1 MYEEINI
8 QQNDF
13 LNEESEYYDEE
24 ASELVEDIIATI
36 STSMVYEGYSAEGVI
51 GFLADSSEESII
63 EKYLSFDE
71 NILTE
76 SNVSED
82 YIVEQ
87 LEIFDF
93 AISENLL
100 KLATRAASFLGRV
113 ASKPARMKAAE
124 RLVKSNNPTRTAAA
138 YQKLANRNT
147 AKAGFGV
154 NSTGGAPASIRF
166 KNTSDA
172 ARAAAMMKP
181 VAKVKEIAKGAKAA
195 LPGIAKGA
203 LIGGTGVLA
212 GYAGAKLGSGD
223 GKVGPK
229 LVGPKIVGPKI
240 VGPKSSSPS
249 GGGGSNS
256 SGGGGGSSTPPPS
269 SSKPSPAKPKAS
281 DKAPDAE
288 TEMQKWAKK
297 YPDLAAK
304 VKPGQS
310 GYDEI
315 SAKRTKPGP
324 NEKQDQTPTSG
335 PTPAIPDLKSVNAD
349 LKKANTPDALNKP
362 APANSALAKE
372 QERRKREA
380 EKAGKEA
387 QAQTVNASYE
397 YDAYDL
403 VLEYLLSQGHVDT
416 VEEANYV
423 MLVMDAETIGSI
435 VEEYENDLLAEEI
448 TEWVNELVDEGYDL
462 SEYTWDDLAEYYVN
476 EENKAEKML
485 GLTSRQRERA
495 RNLNQYTDKPIFYGT
510 NANRRK
516 KADNSDP
523 ILNKAHKGMTA
534 KRKASHKAGRGT
546 RGDSGEST
554 NVVKS
559 RYQANKDH
567 EDGYPSITKRGQ
579 GPT

>member
-1 MYEEINI
+1 MSRISQDFINSVGYLYEEINI

-13 LNEESEYYDEE
+13 LNEESQYYDEE

-36 STSMVYEGYSAEGVI
+36 STSMVYEGYSAEGII

-100 KLATRAASFLGRV
+100 KLATKAGSFLGRV

-124 RLVKSNNPTRTAAA
+124 RLVKSNNPARTAAA

-249 GGGGSNS
+249 GGGG
-256 SGGGGGSSTPPPS
+256 GGGSSTPS
-269 SSKPSPAKPKAS
+269 SASPKPSPSKSAVTAQTG
-281 DKAPDAE
+281 DKTKDMD
-288 TEMQKWAKK
+288 TWAKANPK
-297 YPDLAAK
+297 LAA
-304 VKPGQS
+304 
-310 GYDEI
+310 
-315 SAKRTKPGP
+315 AKAERDRTRGTSSTTNPLMADIKSKLPAASPASTSKPGP
-324 NEKQDQTPTSG
+324 KEKKNQTPTSG

-387 QAQTVNASYE
+387 QARTVNASYE

-403 VLEYLLSQGHVDT
+403 VLEYLLSQGHVET

-476 EENKAEKML
+476 EAKVDKYLDNKLKKSVGDDEIGRSMRRDIKISQRQKRRSV
-485 GLTSRQRERA
+485 TYDTPRQRKLAQKLR
-495 RNLNQYTDKPIFYGT
+495 D
-510 NANRRK
+510 NRD
-516 KADNSDP
+516 ADNDEGP
-523 ILNKAHKGMTA
+523 L
-534 KRKASHKAGRGT
+534 
-546 RGDSGEST
+546 
-554 NVVKS
+554 
-559 RYQANKDH
+559 
-567 EDGYPSITKRGQ
+567 GYAARSQEK
-579 GPT
+579 

>member
-1 MYEEINI
+1 MSRISQDFINSVGYLYEEINI

-13 LNEESEYYDEE
+13 LNEESQYYDEE
-24 ASELVEDIIATI
+24 ATELVEDIIATI
-36 STSMVYEGYSAEGVI
+36 STSMVYEGYSAEGII

-100 KLATRAASFLGRV
+100 KLATKAGSFLGRV

-124 RLVKSNNPTRTAAA
+124 RLVKSNNPARTAAA

-249 GGGGSNS
+249 GGGG
-256 SGGGGGSSTPPPS
+256 GGGSSTPS
-269 SSKPSPAKPKAS
+269 SASPKPSPSKSAVTAQTG
-281 DKAPDAE
+281 DKTKDMD
-288 TEMQKWAKK
+288 TWAKANPK
-297 YPDLAAK
+297 LAA
-304 VKPGQS
+304 
-310 GYDEI
+310 
-315 SAKRTKPGP
+315 AKAERSTSKPGP
-324 NEKQDQTPTSG
+324 KEKKNQTPTSG

-387 QAQTVNASYE
+387 QARTVNASYE

-403 VLEYLLSQGHVDT
+403 VLEYLLSQGHVET

-476 EENKAEKML
+476 EGFKETGYHDDEDPYSSGFGRRNQSVTTSPRGRRIQNRVRSLEKSGDKEKADRIHKSASSINKAER
-485 GLTSRQRERA
+485 GLAKSRRNKSRGPGPKRA
-495 RNLNQYTDKPIFYGT
+495 RQDAMKRYE
-510 NANRRK
+510 
-516 KADNSDP
+516 NSDF
-523 ILNKAHKGMTA
+523 
-534 KRKASHKAGRGT
+534 S
-546 RGDSGEST
+546 
-554 NVVKS
+554 
-559 RYQANKDH
+559 
-567 EDGYPSITKRGQ
+567 
-579 GPT
+579 

>member
-13 LNEESEYYDEE
+13 LNEESQYYDEE

-36 STSMVYEGYSAEGVI
+36 STSMVYEGYSANGI
-51 GFLADSSEESII
+51 IAFLADSPEESII

-71 NILTE
+71 SILTE
-76 SNVSED
+76 SNVSEE
-82 YIVEQ
+82 YIEEQ
-87 LEIFDF
+87 LQQLDEIIG
-93 AISENLL
+93 AALRIAGAGL
-100 KLATRAASFLGRV
+100 KAAKYAKNVKG
-113 ASKPARMKAAE
+113 AAPIARLSAGLKGAGTAAE
-124 RLVKSNNPTRTAAA
+124 R
-138 YQKLANRNT
+138 
-147 AKAGFGV
+147 
-154 NSTGGAPASIRF
+154 
-166 KNTSDA
+166 
-172 ARAAAMMKP
+172 
-181 VAKVKEIAKGAKAA
+181 VAKQGIKASSVVRSTLSKGVQKVKDVAKGAKAA
-195 LPGIAKGA
+195 LTSPTAKKIATGA

-229 LVGPKIVGPKI
+229 IVGPKIVGPKI

-269 SSKPSPAKPKAS
+269 SSKPSPAKPKVA
-281 DKAPDAE
+281 DKAPDGE
-288 TEMQKWAKK
+288 TAMQKWARANPK
-297 YPDLAAK
+297 LADK
-304 VKPGQS
+304 VKIGQS

-349 LKKANTPDALNKP
+349 LKKANIPDALNKP
-362 APANSALAKE
+362 APAGSALAKE
-372 QERRKREA
+372 QERRKRES
-380 EKAGKEA
+380 
-387 QAQTVNASYE
+387 QAQTVNSSYE

-448 TEWVNELVDEGYDL
+448 TEWVNELVEGGYDL
-462 SEYTWDDLAEYYVN
+462 SEYTWEDLAEYYVN
-476 EENKAEKML
+476 EAQVDAGKTDDKKREARSGRGTVGYMHPFTRKDKKRKGQKPLSSTGKYSQML
-485 GLTSRQRERA
+485 HDKKQAQRERDGDE
-495 RNLNQYTDKPIFYGT
+495 Q
-510 NANRRK
+510 RRR
-516 KADNSDP
+516 D
-523 ILNKAHKGMTA
+523 
-534 KRKASHKAGRGT
+534 R
-546 RGDSGEST
+546 SG
-554 NVVKS
+554 
-559 RYQANKDH
+559 
-567 EDGYPSITKRGQ
+567 GYEGGHSW
-579 GPT
+579 GPNPDR

>member
-1 MYEEINI
+1 MSRISQDFINSVGYLYEEINI

-100 KLATRAASFLGRV
+100 KLATKAGSFLGRV

-124 RLVKSNNPTRTAAA
+124 RLVKSNNPARTAAA

-223 GKVGPK
+223 GKVGQK

-240 VGPKSSSPS
+240 VGPKIVGPTSSSSS
-249 GGGGSNS
+249 GG
-256 SGGGGGSSTPPPS
+256 GGGGGSSTS
-269 SSKPSPAKPKAS
+269 SSASPKPSPSKSKVTAQTG
-281 DKAPDAE
+281 DKTKDMD
-288 TEMQKWAKK
+288 TWAKANPK
-297 YPDLAAK
+297 LAA
-304 VKPGQS
+304 
-310 GYDEI
+310 
-315 SAKRTKPGP
+315 AKAERDRTRGTSSTTNPLMADMKSKLPAASPASTSKPGP
-324 NEKQDQTPTSG
+324 GEKQNQTPTTG

-372 QERRKREA
+372 QERRKRES
-380 EKAGKEA
+380 
-387 QAQTVNASYE
+387 QARTVNASYE

-403 VLEYLLSQGHVDT
+403 VLEYLLSQGHVET

-423 MLVMDAETIGSI
+423 MLVMDAETIGTI
-435 VEEYENDLLAEEI
+435 VEGSGVVTGTANAI
-448 TEWVNELVDEGYDL
+448 NTVMKP
-462 SEYTWDDLAEYYVN
+462 A
-476 EENKAEKML
+476 
-485 GLTSRQRERA
+485 
-495 RNLNQYTDKPIFYGT
+495 NQTPEQ
-510 NANRRK
+510 AK
-516 KADNSDP
+516 KAVGN
-523 ILNKAHKGMTA
+523 I
-534 KRKASHKAGRGT
+534 T
-546 RGDSGEST
+546 RGLDVVAKPVKGLLSVGPKT
-554 NVVKS
+554 N
-559 RYQANKDH
+559 QQMINKRR
-567 EDGYPSITKRGQ
+567 P
-579 GPT
+579 